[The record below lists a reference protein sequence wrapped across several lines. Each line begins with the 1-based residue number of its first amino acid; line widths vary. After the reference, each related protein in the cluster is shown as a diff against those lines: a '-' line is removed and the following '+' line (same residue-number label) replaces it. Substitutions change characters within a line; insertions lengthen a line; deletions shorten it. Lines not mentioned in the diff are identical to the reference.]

1 MTPEQTAGLVAYIA
15 RGDSRVSTDSANVAY
30 WHDLVGD
37 LEFVDAYEAVREH
50 RMTSDVMLQPV
61 HVRRGAAAASKR
73 RRAAALDAQRQMTA
87 IESGPAAFQRTGD
100 QQEHVSNRAA
110 WLRAELERLSKA
122 KSVPAEPTATVKD
135 PA

>member
-1 MTPEQTAGLVAYIA
+1 VTPEQTAGLLTYIA
-15 RGDSRVSTDSANVAY
+15 RGDSRVSTDTANVSY

-50 RMTSDVMLQPV
+50 RMTSEVMLQPV
-61 HVRRGAAAASKR
+61 HVRKGAALAGKR
-73 RRAAALDAQRQMTA
+73 RRAAELAAQQQMTA
-87 IESGPAAFQRTGD
+87 IESGPAVFQRTDD

-110 WLRAELERLSKA
+110 WLRAELEKLTKA